1 MSTLPLHPIEYLKPH
16 LHSGTEGIWAKK
28 DASLG
33 SIFIKVF
40 DSAERVV
47 AVSIVVL
54 VVALTVFAFMQISEA
69 GAFTSYYCD
78 ACKALPQVLAAP

>member
-1 MSTLPLHPIEYLKPH
+1 MSTLPLHPIEYLKLH
-16 LHSGTEGIWAKK
+16 LHADKEGIWAKK
-28 DASLG
+28 DVSLG

-40 DSAERVV
+40 DSAEQM
-47 AVSIVVL
+47 ATVSVVL
-54 VVALTVFAFMQISEA
+54 LVATLTMFAFMQISEA